1 MKILVTGL
9 DGFTGVYVD
18 LALKQAGHEVIEFKS
33 DLTNAASVVDEI
45 KSLTFDAVIHL
56 AAIAFVGHGNANAF
70 YNVNLLGT
78 RNLLQALTEYAP
90 KLKSVLVASSANI
103 YGNRTEGAL
112 SESALA
118 DPVNDY
124 AVSKLAM
131 EQMAKLY
138 LDKLPIFF
146 VRPFNYT
153 GVGQEANFL
162 IPKVVNHFKEKCDV
176 IELGNLHVWREFGD
190 VRNVAAI
197 YQQLIEIAPIGQTLN
212 ICTGNSHS
220 LLDVLEI
227 CQAISGHTLEVKVN
241 PKFVRE
247 NEVKTLIGDPSKLQ
261 KLINQPN
268 ALLLEDTLAWMLAER
283 G

>member
-9 DGFTGVYVD
+9 DGFTGHYVD
-18 LALKQAGHEVIEFKS
+18 LALKKAGHEVLECKS
-33 DLTNAASVVDEI
+33 DLTNPASVVEEI
-45 KSLTFDAVIHL
+45 KSLSFDAVIHL

-70 YNVNLLGT
+70 YDVNLLGT
-78 RNLLQALTEYAP
+78 RNLLQALTEHAP
-90 KLKSVLVASSANI
+90 KLKSILLASSANV
-103 YGNRTEGAL
+103 YGNRTEGVL
-112 SESALA
+112 SESAFP

-138 LDKLPIFF
+138 LDKLPLFF

-153 GVGQEANFL
+153 GIGQEAHFL
-162 IPKVVNHFKEKCDV
+162 IPKIVNHFKDKSDV

-190 VRNVAAI
+190 VRNVASI
-197 YQQLIEIAPIGQTLN
+197 YQQLIEVAPVGQTLN

-227 CQAISGHTLEVKVN
+227 CQSISGHSLEVKVN
-241 PKFVRE
+241 PEFVRE
-247 NEVKTLIGDPSKLQ
+247 NEVKTLIGDPAKLQ